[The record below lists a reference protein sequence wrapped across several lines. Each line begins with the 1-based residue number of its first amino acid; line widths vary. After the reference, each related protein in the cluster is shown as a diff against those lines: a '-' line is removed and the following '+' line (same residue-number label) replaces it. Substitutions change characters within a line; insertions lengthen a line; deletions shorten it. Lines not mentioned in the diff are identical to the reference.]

1 MSKLIEELSRERS
14 GSKYDSNVVLDVY
27 PDEVGQSVSLDFERL
42 AGPVR
47 VVKLMEPLIR
57 LKTNA
62 FMAKDPE
69 LFKSVDLHAAALG
82 VFDQVLRAMDFTRG
96 ATYDDLLTFANNI
109 FLHMRSE
116 LTDSELQTL
125 SDFLIQGLT
134 NHADGLQS
142 FKIPAW
148 DSCKQEMGTLM
159 FRYLS
164 HDMMLKEG
172 MATQTSEV
180 RFHLTKEGAL
190 LYFTGME
197 AEDKIGTQIDQLK
210 VRLLFERGDSQR
222 AGLYA
227 RRMIDRSRFLESQL
241 QEKRRQMRRNSHST
255 SFRNDLLPYLS
266 ESRELFG
273 QIIDADSA
281 LFDTINEK
289 LESASDDDYKP
300 MKQLLDILRNVN
312 QRHAELFNRVDE
324 ATDEYG
330 ELISRPIRLSSSLHF
345 QVNLER
351 DVLEPLLKGKLSL
364 DQLNGEL
371 GEKLA
376 NEFLLWVD
384 NSWFKLFSPFDYCAK
399 TEQRFLDQEDVES
412 SRVVDEEIEEAGK
425 PLASR
430 VGEEAHAII
439 EMRMFEMM
447 PRVGDYITLSDLI
460 DDFADN
466 PTLAESCQDPHFA
479 IHCTAHQGFAKE
491 YNSKAEADD
500 AYDKSALPTCFGFYP
515 FGKLKDDAQH
525 SGSDF
530 HIVRIKE

>member
-1 MSKLIEELSRERS
+1 MAKLIEELSGDRS
-14 GSKYDSNVVLDVY
+14 GSNYDSVVVLDV
-27 PDEVGQSVSLDFERL
+27 DLDGADHSVSLDFDRL
-42 AGPVR
+42 AEPIR

-69 LFKSVDLHAAALG
+69 LFKTVDLHAAALG

-96 ATYDDLLTFANNI
+96 ATYDELLVFANDI
-109 FLHMRSE
+109 FRQMRPN
-116 LTDSELQTL
+116 LTDDELKTL
-125 SDFLIQGLT
+125 AEFLIQGLT

-148 DSCKQEMGTLM
+148 DASKQEMGSLI

-164 HDMMLKEG
+164 HDMVLKEG
-172 MATQTSEV
+172 SEAQSSEV
-180 RFHLTKEGAL
+180 RFQLTKEGAL

-227 RRMIDRSRFLESQL
+227 RRMIDRSRFLEGLL
-241 QEKRRQMRRNSHST
+241 QEKRRQMRRNTRGT
-255 SFRNDLLPYLS
+255 SFRNDLLPYLG

-281 LFDTINEK
+281 LLDTINEK
-289 LESASDDDYKP
+289 LESASDEDYKP

-312 QRHAELFNRVDE
+312 QRHAELFNQVNE
-324 ATDEYG
+324 ATDEYR
-330 ELISRPIRLSSSLHF
+330 ELIARPIRLSSSLHF
-345 QVNLER
+345 QIHLER

-364 DQLNGEL
+364 EQLNGEF

-376 NEFLLWVD
+376 SEFLPWVD

-399 TEQRFLDQEDVES
+399 TEQRFLEEDGAEK
-412 SRVVDEEIEEAGK
+412 SRVIDEDIEEAPQ
-425 PLASR
+425 PLAER
-430 VGEEAHAII
+430 VGEEALVII
-439 EMRMFEMM
+439 EKRMFEIM
-447 PRVGDYITLSDLI
+447 PRIGDYITLSDLI

-466 PTLAESCQDPHFA
+466 KQLAESCQDPHFA
-479 IHCTAHQGFAKE
+479 IHCIAHQGFAKE

-500 AYDKSALPTCFGFYP
+500 ADDKSALPISFGFYP
-515 FGKLKDDAQH
+515 FGEVKDDSQH
-525 SGSDF
+525 SGSNF